1 MPCNTYGPN
10 DNYNLNSSH
19 FLPALI
25 KKIFLAK
32 KNNKKNI
39 EIWGNGRSKREV
51 IFVDDL
57 ANAIIYFSFKK
68 INVNILNIGTEKEMT
83 IEDYAKLI
91 MNKLNIKLKI
101 NYVNRNLNGTPRKI
115 LDCSLAR
122 RFGWK
127 SLYSLDE
134 GLQITIS
141 DFIKNFNKYK

>member
-1 MPCNTYGPN
+1 MKIFYWAPFNSRTGVV
-10 DNYNLNSSH
+10 DKVLNSI
-19 FLPALI
+19 LAI
-25 KKIFLAK
+25 KKYG
-32 KNNKKNI
+32 NSNI
-39 EIWGNGRSKREV
+39 NITLLNATGEWNDSADQSK
-51 IFVDDL
+51 L
-57 ANAIIYFSFKK
+57 

-127 SLYSLDE
+127 SSYSLDE